1 MTLNALDLSVFDS
14 LVRAFAVGLAVA
26 ATFTAVVLGKSL
38 LDFTRTGPQMTE
50 EILSHYRLYLVF
62 ALARLAFWLF
72 VIMGFLATAGVLA
85 YVVGLVLLEGSHHSL
100 YAALAAAAA
109 IAVLIARVF
118 VRTLL
123 LSPGVLASSSLYS
136 MTHFSSLWARLS
148 PRRLLVLDVILF
160 GALYAWLAAG
170 VLALVLAGAW
180 AAASLVSVL
189 ALAMAA
195 IRWLA
200 TRDPEPA
207 PAHRSSQPQSRPN
220 ILLVGADTL
229 RADRLSGAGYPR
241 DLTPI
246 ITKLAAR
253 GVRFTDCYVPCAR
266 TAPSLVSLLTG
277 TWPHTHGV
285 RDTFVRPEQTQL
297 PITALPEILG
307 RAGYSTAIVGDWAA
321 SDAEKFT
328 FGFEH
333 EDLPTDQ
340 WNIKYL
346 LRQGPKDLRLFLSLF
361 TQNRFG
367 KTFLPEVHFL
377 GGHPLTE
384 EVGRDTRRM
393 ISRLAAKDAPFFLVS
408 FMATT
413 HPPFTSKH
421 PYYSLYASPDYD
433 GESKFGMAKL
443 RDPWEII
450 RRQGE
455 PRTEFDLDQIID
467 LYDGCV
473 KNFDDEVGRML
484 AYLESSGLAQNTIVV
499 IFSDHG
505 FEFFEHDTWGQGNSA
520 VGDFSAKIPLV
531 IADPRLPQAQT
542 VSDAVRTV
550 DIAPT
555 LLDLVGMPI
564 PTYMEGTSLASSMRH
579 GALQSPL
586 PAFYETGVWLTDLP
600 GTPETHLRYPSL
612 PELLEVPDK
621 QLGMICIKPKYL
633 GAIIGAKDRMIRLG
647 DWKLSYQ
654 PLADGPL
661 YKLFNVREDAAC
673 LHDVLSR
680 YPDVAAGLRAL
691 LDRWMAADP
700 LARNAPTA
708 SMREPS
714 LGGGAPPAEAKG
726 ATT

>member
-1 MTLNALDLSVFDS
+1 MSLDALDLSVLDS
-14 LVRAFAVGLAVA
+14 LVRALAVGLAVA
-26 ATFTAVVLGKSL
+26 AALTTVVLAKSM

-62 ALARLAFWLF
+62 ALGRLAFWLF
-72 VIMGFLATAGVLA
+72 TIIGFLATPGALA
-85 YVVGLVLLEGSHHSL
+85 YVVGLALFERPYQPAG
-100 YAALAAAAA
+100 AALAAVAAV
-109 IAVLIARVF
+109 AVLVARAF

-136 MTHFSSLWARLS
+136 MTHFYPLWAWLT
-148 PRRLLVLDVILF
+148 PRRLLILDVVLF
-160 GALYAWLAAG
+160 GALSAWLAAG
-170 VLALVLAGAW
+170 VLVLAHIGAW
-180 AAASLVSVL
+180 VAAGMVTAL
-189 ALAMAA
+189 ALAIAA
-195 IRWLA
+195 VRWVA

-207 PAHRSSQPQSRPN
+207 PALTMKRHAQPN
-220 ILLVGADTL
+220 ILLIGADTL
-229 RADRLSGAGYPR
+229 RADRLTGAGYPR

-246 ITKLAAR
+246 IDKLAAR

-285 RDTFVRPEQTQL
+285 RDTFVSPEQTRL
-297 PITALPEILG
+297 PTTALPEMLG

-328 FGFEH
+328 FGFEY
-333 EDLPTDQ
+333 EDLPKDQ

-346 LRQGPKDLRLFLSLF
+346 LRQGPKDLRLCLSLF

-367 KTFLPEVHFL
+367 KAVLPEVHFL

-413 HPPFTSKH
+413 HPPFTSKY
-421 PYYSLYASPDYD
+421 PYYSLYADPHYN
-433 GESKFGMAKL
+433 GESRFGMAKL

-455 PRTEFDLDQIID
+455 PRAEFDLDQIID

-473 KNFDDEVGRML
+473 KNFDDEVGRIL
-484 AYLESSGLAQNTIVV
+484 AYLDRSNLAQDTIVV
-499 IFSDHG
+499 VFSDHG

-520 VGDFSAKIPLV
+520 VGDFSARIPLV
-531 IADPRLPQAQT
+531 IADPRMRQSQT

-550 DIAPT
+550 DVAPT
-555 LLDLVGMPI
+555 LLELVGMPV
-564 PTYMEGTSLASSMRH
+564 PAYMEGVSLASSMRH
-579 GALQSPL
+579 GALHQLL

-633 GAIIGAKDRMIRLG
+633 DAIIGAKDRMIRLG

-661 YKLFNVREDAAC
+661 YKLFNVRDDAAC
-673 LHDVLSR
+673 LHDVLAR
-680 YPDVAAGLRAL
+680 YPDVAARLRAL
-691 LDRWMAADP
+691 LDRWMAADTSA
-700 LARNAPTA
+700 LRA
-708 SMREPS
+708 SPASGRDPS
-714 LGGGAPPAEAKG
+714 ASGRMPSAEVKG